1 MGVVYRPTTLLTDLG
16 DAITQAPAS
25 VELSALRAVILTDA
39 GELAYASSN
48 NTAHAFR
55 YAGVL
60 PYGYSQGDTAIA
72 YRLGE
77 IADAVWSW
85 TRGSPVFLGTN
96 GFLTQTAPSTGFL
109 LIVGTPASATKLILN
124 PSDPIFL

>member
-1 MGVVYRPTTLLTDLG
+1 MGVVYRPVSLLTDLG

-25 VELSALRAVILTDA
+25 VSLSALRAVILTDA
-39 GELAYASSN
+39 GELAYASSAN
-48 NTAHAFR
+48 ISHAFR
-55 YAGVL
+55 YAGVM
-60 PYGYSQGDTAIA
+60 PNGYSQGDIAIA

-77 IADAVWSW
+77 IVDVVWSW
-85 TRGSPVFLGTN
+85 TRGGPVFLGTN

-109 LIVGTPASATKLILN
+109 LIVGIPANATKLILN